1 MIRTLRWIPI
11 FIAAAGLAAACDIAY
26 AQGKG
31 KDKERSEQSKDKER
45 SEQKDKERSEQKGG
59 AQKATKAHHQDGKS
73 LVGDKIKQDGRHVLH
88 QHGKFTASVD
98 VSKGKIAG
106 VKVKHAEKGD
116 VKVTKYKTNKKM
128 AEAPASG
135 IQPVSLILAQQT
147 YLGETWIGYSYID
160 DYGEEVIYWFPYD
173 MILDGDT
180 GAIEYIPAY

>member
-1 MIRTLRWIPI
+1 MIPTLRWIAI
-11 FIAAAGLAAACDIAY
+11 LTAATGLAASGELAY

-31 KDKERSEQSKDKER
+31 KDKDKER
-45 SEQKDKERSEQKGG
+45 PEQQGG
-59 AQKATKAHHQDGKS
+59 PQKAKKAHHQDGKS
-73 LVGDKIKQDGRHVLH
+73 LVGDKITKDGRHEFH
-88 QHGKFTASVD
+88 QHGKFAASVD

-128 AEAPASG
+128 AEASGNG
-135 IQPVSLILAQQT
+135 IQPVSLLLAQQ